1 MGMDTLRRQLSVIK
15 TELDALSAPPVGCTD
30 AVALWRRIYGA
41 DPDPWQRDVLLSSN
55 PLILLNCSR
64 QSGKSSCSAVIALW
78 ECLWRPPALVLLV
91 SPTMRQSQ
99 ELGRKLF
106 DGYRSLGRPVGS
118 ETENKLSLELA
129 NGSRIVCLPGKHQNL
144 RGFSAPRAIILDEA
158 SQIPDATFQAL
169 TPMAAVAPACRI
181 MALSTPWGRRG
192 WWYKEWSEGVGWQ
205 KVHVTADQCPRISPE
220 FLARERR
227 ILPEW
232 VYLSEYFGV
241 FGDVLDS
248 VFRHED
254 IQAMLSDDI
263 TPLFSMGDHGGN
275 GFLIDH
281 LLPRS

>member
-1 MGMDTLRRQLSVIK
+1 MSLRRQLTQVRAK
-15 TELDALSAPPVGCTD
+15 LEARHAPIPVVCAD
-30 AVALWRRIYGA
+30 AVALWRRIYGYE
-41 DPDPWQRDVLLSSN
+41 PDPWQRDVLLSSN

-99 ELGRKLF
+99 ELGRKVF
-106 DGYRSLGRPVGS
+106 DGYRALGRPVGADA
-118 ETENKLSLELA
+118 ENKLSLELS
-129 NGSRIVCLPGKHQNL
+129 NGSRIICLPGKHQNL

-158 SQIPDATFQAL
+158 SQIPDSTFQAL
-169 TPMAAVAPACRI
+169 TPMAAVSPDCRI

-205 KVHVTADQCPRISPE
+205 KVHLTADQCPRISPE

-227 ILPEW
+227 ILPAW
-232 VYLSEYFGV
+232 VFLSEYYGV

-254 IQAMLSDDI
+254 IEALLSDDVV
-263 TPLFSMGDHGGN
+263 PLFATGDQGGN

-281 LLPRS
+281 LFPRS